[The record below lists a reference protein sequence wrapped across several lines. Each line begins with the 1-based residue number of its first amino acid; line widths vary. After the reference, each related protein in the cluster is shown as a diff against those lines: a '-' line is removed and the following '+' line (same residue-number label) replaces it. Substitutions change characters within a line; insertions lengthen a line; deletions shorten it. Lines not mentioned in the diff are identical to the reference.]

1 MFTDFSNKV
10 SIGKHAVCMS
20 SKYHV
25 LTNFIWIFNFSWQV
39 FTQIDRVFFQE
50 NYSNNVGDT
59 VDKSPDSQY
68 TGIPVKRSGFHTWS
82 RQYVLFMGKT
92 LYSHSASLHPECKWV
107 PANFQGSLVKC
118 WRVTMWWTSI
128 PSRRKGGGGG
138 VGGSNTPSR
147 YMLWKP
153 AKAPIGW
160 ASRLEYRLYL
170 TYLH

>member
-68 TGIPVKRSGFHTWS
+68 TGIPVKRSGFNTWS
-82 RQYVLFMGKT
+82 RQCVLFMGKT
-92 LYSHSASLHPECKWV
+92 LYSQSASLRPECKWV

-118 WRVTMWWTSI
+118 WGVTMWWTSI
-128 PSRRKGGGGG
+128 LSRRKGGG
-138 VGGSNTPSR
+138 VGGTNTPSR

-153 AKAPIGW
+153 G
-160 ASRLEYRLYL
+160 
-170 TYLH
+170 

>member
-68 TGIPVKRSGFHTWS
+68 TGIPVKRSGFNTWS
-82 RQYVLFMGKT
+82 RQCVLFMGKT

-118 WRVTMWWTSI
+118 WGVTMWWTSI
-128 PSRRKGGGGG
+128 PSRRNGGGG

-147 YMLWKP
+147 YTLWKP
-153 AKAPIGW
+153 G
-160 ASRLEYRLYL
+160 
-170 TYLH
+170 